1 MTARPYPLTRILIPY
16 DGSSSSQKALEWAGH
31 LARAGREDVEQ
42 VTLLRVIGGAYLAR
56 HIQNVDLRVTRMDEV
71 DAWRRV
77 RQHHLDQ
84 DILPLLEEGKRFMQE
99 NGVAAPIE
107 TRVTEGKVGEE
118 IIRVAQEGG
127 YTAIVMGRRG
137 LSPVKGLLLGSVTR
151 QVLSLARNL
160 TIFVLGP
167 EAAFY
172 PNCPISPLL
181 LPVDGS
187 EPSLA
192 AVRQGAALAQS
203 FTDCEPRLTL
213 LHVIDFAILAPAYA
227 EGAAPLIAEGEEIL
241 TKGREI
247 LKNTGFKGMV
257 VDKLLTGNPAQVI
270 AEEAE
275 QGHYSLILMGARGL
289 SPLKQVILGSVS
301 KGLLYRVSRAIV
313 GIVYP

>member
-1 MTARPYPLTRILIPY
+1 MMNRPYPLSRILIPY
-16 DGSSSSQKALEWAGH
+16 DGSPSAQKALEWAAH
-31 LARAGREDVEQ
+31 LARAGGQAVEK
-42 VTLLRVIGGAYLAR
+42 VTLLRVIGGGYLAR
-56 HIQNVDLRVTRMDEV
+56 HIQNVDLRVTRMDQV
-71 DAWRRV
+71 AAWRRV
-77 RQHHLDQ
+77 RQHHLDHE
-84 DILPLLEEGKRFMQE
+84 ILPLLEEGKRFMQE

-167 EAAFY
+167 EAAFN
-172 PNCPISPLL
+172 PDCPISPLL

-192 AVRQGAALAQS
+192 AIRQGAALAQS

-227 EGAAPLIAEGEEIL
+227 EGAAPLIADGEGIL
-241 TKGREI
+241 ANGREI
-247 LKNTGFKGMV
+247 LKDTGLKGMV
-257 VDKLLTGNPAQVI
+257 VDKLLTGHPAQVI

-275 QGHYSLILMGARGL
+275 QGHYILILMGARGL
-289 SPLKQVILGSVS
+289 SPLKQLILGSVS
-301 KGLLYRVSRAIV
+301 KDLLYRVSRTIV